1 MPAALDRAS
10 NRNWA
15 DLLAI
20 VTAVSLIGI
29 SIWPGTPS
37 ASIGADRETTA
48 TPALWLAHI
57 ASGSL
62 AIIAVFIG
70 QKWRNRPL
78 ARLLLVGGAIVLLG
92 ALLVFRD
99 FTTRALL
106 TTIVP
111 ALALLV
117 SAVAIGPMPR
127 EVTS

>member
-1 MPAALDRAS
+1 MPAALDRAA

-37 ASIGADRETTA
+37 TSIGADRETTA

-62 AIIAVFIG
+62 VIMAVFIG
-70 QKWRNRPL
+70 QKWQNRSL

-117 SAVAIGPMPR
+117 SAFAIGPMPR
-127 EVTS
+127 EVSS